1 MAEDFE
7 AAAGKLL
14 QAFLYVDVTRDSYIQ
29 MDELKPLMNSMGLD
43 LDDNGIQEII
53 NLFDDNGD
61 GDGKGNGN
69 GNSNSRVGPT
79 RRAPPLSSC
88 HLKRLTPTP
97 SLHSAA
103 LPASRAPKPAGCRKW
118 NC

>member
-1 MAEDFE
+1 MAEDFQ
-7 AAAGKLL
+7 AAASKLL

-61 GDGKGNGN
+61 GEMDMIEFIEFFTYMAKMVAKKDKKSYYMKYMHDDYKGN
-69 GNSNSRVGPT
+69 
-79 RRAPPLSSC
+79 
-88 HLKRLTPTP
+88 
-97 SLHSAA
+97 
-103 LPASRAPKPAGCRKW
+103 
-118 NC
+118 